1 MCACVGNGTIG
12 AVRIVVSALLLHDL
26 HRVSD
31 ARVPCA
37 AAFFAANPPFAG
49 APVTTDTLQPE
60 TPAPQSLTLRA
71 KALVRDVRDLVCDH
85 LELAALEA
93 RRAGETFARM
103 VCAAVVISILWISA
117 WLALLAG
124 AIVWATSAGVP
135 WAGALAI
142 AAMVNL
148 VAGAALA
155 VWMRK
160 QVGEL
165 LFAATLR
172 QIRRDVAAP
181 QGGTS

>member
-1 MCACVGNGTIG
+1 MTI
-12 AVRIVVSALLLHDL
+12 
-26 HRVSD
+26 
-31 ARVPCA
+31 
-37 AAFFAANPPFAG
+37 
-49 APVTTDTLQPE
+49 DTAQTE
-60 TPAPQSLTLRA
+60 IPASPSLVLRA

-93 RRAGETFARM
+93 RRAGAGFARM
-103 VCAAVVISILWISA
+103 VCAAVVISILWVSA

-142 AAMVNL
+142 AAIVN
-148 VAGAALA
+148 VIAGVALA

-160 QVGEL
+160 QAGEL

-172 QIRRDVAAP
+172 QLRRDVAAP
-181 QGGTS
+181 EGGMS

>member
-1 MCACVGNGTIG
+1 MAIDTSQSEYT
-12 AVRIVVSALLLHDL
+12 APPSLALRVRTLL
-26 HRVSD
+26 
-31 ARVPCA
+31 
-37 AAFFAANPPFAG
+37 
-49 APVTTDTLQPE
+49 
-60 TPAPQSLTLRA
+60 
-71 KALVRDVRDLVCDH
+71 RDVRELVCDH

-93 RRAGETFARM
+93 RRAGGTFARM
-103 VCAAVVISILWISA
+103 VCAAVVISILWVSA

-142 AAMVNL
+142 GAIVN
-148 VAGAALA
+148 VVVGAALA
-155 VWMRK
+155 VWMRR